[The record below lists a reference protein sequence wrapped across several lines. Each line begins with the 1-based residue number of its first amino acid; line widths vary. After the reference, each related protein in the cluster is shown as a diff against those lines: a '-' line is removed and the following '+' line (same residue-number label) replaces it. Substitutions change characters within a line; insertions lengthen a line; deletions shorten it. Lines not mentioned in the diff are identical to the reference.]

1 MAWDC
6 RALSRESIE
15 LQRKWGT
22 RRDIERLIFYG
33 GSGMGFFLSLAQF
46 LMDSSFFAS
55 FRIRNCRVRGN
66 RVSYSLLVF
75 HHCFPRLT
83 IRARQERQRAKGAEG
98 R

>member
-6 RALSRESIE
+6 RALCRESIE
-15 LQRKWGT
+15 LQRKWGS
-22 RRDIERLIFYG
+22 RQDIERLIFYG
-33 GSGMGFFLSLAQF
+33 GCGMDFHLRSFFLSLAQF

-55 FRIRNCRVRGN
+55 LRIRNCRVREN

-75 HHCFPRLT
+75 HHCFPR
-83 IRARQERQRAKGAEG
+83 QERQRAKGAEG